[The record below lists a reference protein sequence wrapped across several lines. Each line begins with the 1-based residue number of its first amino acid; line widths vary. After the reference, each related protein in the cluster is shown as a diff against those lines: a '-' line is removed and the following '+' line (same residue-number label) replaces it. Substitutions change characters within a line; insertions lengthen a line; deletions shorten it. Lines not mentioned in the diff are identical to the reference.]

1 MQILRVTL
9 WIYALALKRAWDGV
23 RKNLVVS
30 FAPLAYGLALSIVGI
45 IALPLGIVGGLLLGL
60 ATQACVSS
68 GLYLV
73 KNIIETGKTDINDF
87 LKGFTVY
94 IWELVTISFIL
105 WIPMKLASMTLA
117 TIPNGYVIYLC
128 IQIALYILL
137 NPVPE
142 LIYQTRISGLELLS
156 ASYNFVVE
164 NWIEWLIPN
173 LILGIAGYLLLNAFG
188 SFLFGLPGF
197 LQLFLYAFALGICLT
212 YIMTFRGFLFTELHG
227 TTRRSRIYR
236 YNARAN

>member
-1 MQILRVTL
+1 MQILQVML
-9 WIYALALKRAWDGV
+9 WIYALALKRAWNGV

-87 LKGFTVY
+87 LRGFTVY
-94 IWELVTISFIL
+94 IWELVTIAFIL

-156 ASYNFVVE
+156 ASYNFIVE

>member
-87 LKGFTVY
+87 LRGFTVY

-105 WIPMKLASMTLA
+105 WIPMKLVSMTLA

-156 ASYNFVVE
+156 ASYNFIVE